1 MGNEITP
8 AEVKAVQVADHE
20 QVSKMTETVLET
32 DRQLQQSNIELELLN
47 DSLYN
52 FKKTLDK
59 NEELKGIARARMQ
72 KLVTRL

>member
-1 MGNEITP
+1 MSQEITP

-47 DSLYN
+47 ESLYN
-52 FKKTLDK
+52 FKKTLDR
-59 NEELKGIARARMQ
+59 NEELKGVARARMQ

>member
-1 MGNEITP
+1 MANEITP

-20 QVSKMTETVLET
+20 QVSRMTETVLET

-47 DSLYN
+47 ESLYN
-52 FKKTLDK
+52 FKKTLDR
-59 NEELKGIARARMQ
+59 NEELKGVARARMQ

>member
-1 MGNEITP
+1 MANEITP

-47 DSLYN
+47 ESLYN
-52 FKKTLDK
+52 FKKTLDR
-59 NEELKGIARARMQ
+59 NEELKGVARARMQ